1 VPTDPVA
8 AISDLT
14 GGARAFHIV
23 GVGGG
28 NMNTIASVLAAMGH
42 RVSGSDEKPSP
53 VLERLERQGVRIF
66 VGHDPAHVGRVDA
79 VAFSTAVKDDNV
91 ELVEAGRR
99 GIPTLSRADVL
110 AAICRTRRT
119 LAVSGTH
126 GKTTTTAMLA
136 AILVETGTDPSFMV
150 GGELPGG
157 RGGAHWGQGPWLVVE
172 ADESDGAFLRLPA
185 EGVIVTSVEADHLD
199 HYGDMAALEAA
210 FAQFV
215 AQAPGPRVVCLDD
228 AGAARLAPA
237 GAASAPLLGPPGAA
251 SAAPGSVVTYGTAE
265 AAHCRA
271 VDVELGASSA
281 HFEAIADGHD
291 LGRFDI
297 ALPGLYNVRNATAAL
312 AMATA
317 LGIGPDVAR
326 TALANYRSVGRR
338 FELRGTA
345 RGVTYIDD
353 YAHNPGKV
361 RAVLAAARAGGWGR
375 VVAVFQPHRYTRTA
389 ALWPEF
395 AHAFVDAD
403 LLVVTGIYPAG
414 ESPVPG
420 VSGRLVAD
428 AVRASSP
435 ALPVEYVEDRPGLVE
450 LLRGRLRPG
459 DLCLTMSA
467 GDLNTLPDELLAA
480 AEIQPEGGAAPE
492 DRTAP
497 EDGTAERGPQ
507 P

>member
-1 VPTDPVA
+1 VLIDPVA

-14 GGARAFHIV
+14 GGPRAFHIV

-53 VLERLERQGVRIF
+53 VLERLGRQGIRAF
-66 VGHDPAHVGRVDA
+66 VGHDPAHVDAVDA

-91 ELVEAGRR
+91 ELVEARRR

-136 AILVETGTDPSFMV
+136 AILVESGTDPSFMV

-172 ADESDGAFLRLPA
+172 ADESDGTFLRLPA

-228 AGAARLAPA
+228 AGAARLALA
-237 GAASAPLLGPPGAA
+237 DTASAPPGT
-251 SAAPGSVVTYGTAE
+251 VITYGTAE

-271 VDVELGASSA
+271 FDVELGASSA
-281 HFEAIADGHD
+281 RFGAIDDGHD
-291 LGRFDI
+291 LGPFDI

-326 TALANYRSVGRR
+326 AALAGYRSVGRR

-345 RGVTYIDD
+345 QGVTYVDD

-428 AVRASSP
+428 AVRASCP
-435 ALPVEYVEDRPGLVE
+435 ALPVEYLEDRAGLVE
-450 LLRGRLRPG
+450 LLRGRLQPG

-480 AEIQPEGGAAPE
+480 AALQP
-492 DRTAP
+492 
-497 EDGTAERGPQ
+497 
-507 P
+507 